1 MSLKELCPVHFNS
14 KNGKI
19 KSGRINDA
27 SLLCVFLITFTSL
40 FSIVLSSLS
49 IGEREYRVL

>member
-14 KNGKI
+14 KNEKV
-19 KSGRINDA
+19 KSSRMNVA
-27 SLLCVFLITFTSL
+27 SLLCVFLITFTTL

>member
-27 SLLCVFLITFTSL
+27 SLLCVFLITFTTL